1 MHFIETVPLRTESE
15 PEEIWSPDLLDT
27 GPSSAGQKAGGGRE
41 ESAESETEHHRG
53 VLHQFIST
61 TSEHCN
67 TGEPQPAADIFC
79 ST

>member
-1 MHFIETVPLRTESE
+1 MYFVKTMPLRTE
-15 PEEIWSPDLLDT
+15 PDEIWSPDLLDT

-53 VLHQFIST
+53 LLHHFIST
-61 TSEHCN
+61 TLEHD